1 MKTASS
7 EALEEATL
15 NARPER
21 TARIAEGVTF
31 SSDLQVFQAVGR
43 TAAFW
48 RRASRIYFGYKS
60 AQAQAAFLGYPGQTA
75 KDKFWQRHHAWA
87 GAEMYS
93 LAVDLRGFYLK
104 VGQFL
109 GARGDFVPMP
119 ICQQLSLLHDQVP
132 PMTPEKTKEVI
143 EQRLGKPIDAVF
155 AWIDLG
161 APLGSASIAQVH
173 KAKLKYSGT
182 IVAVKVQYPDSLNVM
197 LQDLAN
203 VRVAVAFLSK
213 TELKF
218 DLVSAVDE
226 LAAQIKL
233 EFDFEREARVMD
245 SIAEH
250 LKVMKSAV
258 AVPQSIPGL
267 VTKDILVMTFLE
279 GEQISRLKDHTAGL
293 SVFERTQAAQLI
305 LSRICEAYGR
315 MLLLQGLFQ
324 ADCHPGNILVM
335 KGGRIAI
342 LDYGQSKQ
350 LPPRDRLALANL
362 VVALVDKDTL
372 RISQTMDKLG
382 VKTSTA
388 DPAVRAKMGYAMFD
402 TRLKVDP
409 FAADS
414 PLKQT
419 SVDDFPPDLFFVLRV
434 VQLIRGL
441 AVSMGVED
449 FSSASQWKPFAQE
462 ALQLRQKE
470 LKRSNW
476 RKAYSADTWF
486 SEGGIMPGG
495 RSGKDASWYR
505 SLRKPAWGLPTYLF
519 RPVWCVLYILMAMSA
534 TLIYNQP
541 EPITGTVK
549 KQVPL
554 FLFSLQ
560 LASNLAWN
568 LCFFK
573 LRNPSLALKC
583 ASLFLGLLC
592 TTTITFHWILP
603 SSAVLL
609 LPALGWAVLL
619 FAWNHSVWRNNRV
632 GTPNATLRTL
642 VQKVQ
647 QRQADMGGTMI
658 DEEDMAW
665 GEQARI
671 AVEHEANMSQGGSSS
686 MTVTC
691 KMGPVNLTIGF
702 KAVTAEVSS
711 FRKLA
716 PVDGRS
722 LASAELLVEME
733 AIAASAVHA
742 SGLLVPVTLAAICAA
757 AISFLA
763 ISAWQSKLIHAT
775 GFKGD
780 STKDIKSLPLPP
792 GPWVLPYAGDTL
804 RLIYQG
810 LIKLSTDRQAIYGP
824 IHRTWILGE
833 RNVFVA
839 DAACVRKILN
849 GEHTIAEE
857 DWPLGVCMLLGY
869 KSVAVLTFDDHLN
882 MRKLMSPAFNPKHLA
897 RGIPRLVELAEEH
910 CREWAQKGDVMGAK
924 AIKAFTFHAAV
935 ELVLGFEK
943 SWNPP
948 HNPPRPSYPPPT
960 YTPDP
965 HNVYPT
971 THRPLYPHHP
981 PPPPPPTPT
990 AATPIF
996 PQNINHLPPTTNPF
1010 LPPPPT
1016 HPPTHTP
1023 PHKT

>member
-671 AVEHEANMSQGGSSS
+671 AVEHEANMSQGRGRNPKTDPQSATGSNHIRCLPEEEDLWSL
-686 MTVTC
+686 
-691 KMGPVNLTIGF
+691 GRRPYDR
-702 KAVTAEVSS
+702 TA
-711 FRKLA
+711 FL
-716 PVDGRS
+716 GRS
-722 LASAELLVEME
+722 LHQHQNSRRVGLHGCKAVPSCHGCQVSVDDSEEISSMVPLDNLSQRCRSNNSSNSRSSSGGGVRMNDASKGSDAAEMHSRRQQQHDCHLQNGSSQSDYRLQGSHSRSRHQWQKSQQHSMHGTHSRHGSREHSSKVHSTNSSWAHSMLSSRQGSSPRCSSDSNTHSMQSVRHRCQQSVYSCNCWGEMLASNVNCQHASQILVRVSQRH
-733 AIAASAVHA
+733 ATRSQTCIHHCNNLPRTPKAASGCTLARGGVHA
-742 SGLLVPVTLAAICAA
+742 SDRA
-757 AISFLA
+757 
-763 ISAWQSKLIHAT
+763 
-775 GFKGD
+775 
-780 STKDIKSLPLPP
+780 
-792 GPWVLPYAGDTL
+792 
-804 RLIYQG
+804 RL
-810 LIKLSTDRQAIYGP
+810 SQAQ
-824 IHRTWILGE
+824 
-833 RNVFVA
+833 VV
-839 DAACVRKILN
+839 
-849 GEHTIAEE
+849 
-857 DWPLGVCMLLGY
+857 
-869 KSVAVLTFDDHLN
+869 
-882 MRKLMSPAFNPKHLA
+882 PAFGSIRLAERGHVRRAGLA
-897 RGIPRLVELAEEH
+897 RHML
-910 CREWAQKGDVMGAK
+910 
-924 AIKAFTFHAAV
+924 HANAA
-935 ELVLGFEK
+935 
-943 SWNPP
+943 NQ
-948 HNPPRPSYPPPT
+948 
-960 YTPDP
+960 
-965 HNVYPT
+965 
-971 THRPLYPHHP
+971 LYS
-981 PPPPPPTPT
+981 
-990 AATPIF
+990 
-996 PQNINHLPPTTNPF
+996 
-1010 LPPPPT
+1010 
-1016 HPPTHTP
+1016 
-1023 PHKT
+1023 KTV